1 MKRKWIGWL
10 RKKLKILFDLV
21 FKCNLNP
28 KRELCYRYHNCIMPV
43 LMMISANFGG
53 KSIFFLLAGL
63 ARIIMLPQTIHK

>member
-1 MKRKWIGWL
+1 
-10 RKKLKILFDLV
+10 
-21 FKCNLNP
+21 
-28 KRELCYRYHNCIMPV
+28 MPV